1 MEKKGPDGYH
11 ELASVVGFTEF
22 GDAINIQLS
31 NLDEL
36 ILSGRFSADIETKSS
51 DNLVMKS
58 LNALRNLNHYI
69 PPLKITIDKQIPVG
83 GGLGGGSSDAATVFL
98 ALNKIFNLNIS
109 KENLTKIA
117 LKIGSDVPVCLNRSF
132 MLMGGIGEKFFLY
145 LN

>member
-1 MEKKGPDGYH
+1 MFKNWKKRPDGYH

-58 LNALRNLNHYI
+58 LNALRNLNYYI
-69 PPLKITIDKQIPVG
+69 PPLKLQLI
-83 GGLGGGSSDAATVFL
+83 
-98 ALNKIFNLNIS
+98 NKYPLEGF
-109 KENLTKIA
+109 
-117 LKIGSDVPVCLNRSF
+117 GWW
-132 MLMGGIGEKFFLY
+132 
-145 LN
+145 